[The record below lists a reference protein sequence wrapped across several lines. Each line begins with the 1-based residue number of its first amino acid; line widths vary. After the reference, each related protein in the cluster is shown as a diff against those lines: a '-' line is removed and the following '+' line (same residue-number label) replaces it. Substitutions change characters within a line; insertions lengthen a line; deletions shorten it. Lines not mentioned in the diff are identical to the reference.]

1 MSLGTAIFLSSCLLA
16 FAVLYSGGRPT
27 AAGSR

>member
-1 MSLGTAIFLSSCLLA
+1 MSLGTAIFLSSCVLA
-16 FAVLYSGGRPT
+16 VVVLYNSGRPT